1 LRETVAI
8 LQRTGISPLLHMQPV
23 DLGRIGVV
31 AVNFIGAN
39 DYRHY
44 PVAKSTADLQNL
56 CRMTARSPLVA
67 FVHWGEEYTRA
78 ARPADLAAAQALH
91 GCGVAAVIGAHSHQ
105 AAPGIEA
112 MQGGAF
118 QVTFSL
124 GNFLFD
130 QKSDRASGSLLELR
144 LFKQG
149 TFATRL
155 IALPN
160 LYELAAV
167 ELARKAG
174 ASRPRDAR

>member
-1 LRETVAI
+1 
-8 LQRTGISPLLHMQPV
+8 M
-23 DLGRIGVV
+23 
-31 AVNFIGAN
+31 
-39 DYRHY
+39 
-44 PVAKSTADLQNL
+44 
-56 CRMTARSPLVA
+56 
-67 FVHWGEEYTRA
+67 
-78 ARPADLAAAQALH
+78 H

-124 GNFLFD
+124 GNLLFD
-130 QKSDRASGSLLELR
+130 QKSDRASSALLEFR